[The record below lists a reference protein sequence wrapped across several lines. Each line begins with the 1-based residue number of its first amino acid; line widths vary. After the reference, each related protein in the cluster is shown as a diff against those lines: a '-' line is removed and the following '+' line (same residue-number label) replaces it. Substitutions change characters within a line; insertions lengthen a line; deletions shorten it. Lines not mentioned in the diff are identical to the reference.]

1 MSKKPKITE
10 KDIDFEAEYIF
21 GDIEVF
27 ELADKYFE
35 WDDYG
40 FCHEITPYSLINFV
54 VEIEKAHIRR
64 KYGL

>member
-1 MSKKPKITE
+1 MRKKPKLRE

-21 GDIEVF
+21 GDIEV
-27 ELADKYFE
+27 EKLADKYFE

-40 FCHEITPYSLINFV
+40 FYYEMSLDALYNFV
-54 VEIEKAHIRR
+54 VEIEQAHIKR